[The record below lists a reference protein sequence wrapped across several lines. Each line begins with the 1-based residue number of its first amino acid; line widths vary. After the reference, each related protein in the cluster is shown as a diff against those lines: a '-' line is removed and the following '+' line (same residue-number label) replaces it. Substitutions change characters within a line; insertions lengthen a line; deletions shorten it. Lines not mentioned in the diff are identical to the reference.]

1 MAFMRSLSD
10 HHWMCDKDAMRIDL
24 FSVRFVLFLSP
35 LQSKTVKEVVQ
46 RSIQTGVSYLAEQI
60 SSSIEDYTGR
70 LTLALEDWRRTQ
82 NPKGLRNLDLH
93 SKSCL

>member
-60 SSSIEDYTGR
+60 SSSIEDYTQAANFSSGR
-70 LTLALEDWRRTQ
+70 LEKNTKIQKDCEI
-82 NPKGLRNLDLH
+82 
-93 SKSCL
+93 